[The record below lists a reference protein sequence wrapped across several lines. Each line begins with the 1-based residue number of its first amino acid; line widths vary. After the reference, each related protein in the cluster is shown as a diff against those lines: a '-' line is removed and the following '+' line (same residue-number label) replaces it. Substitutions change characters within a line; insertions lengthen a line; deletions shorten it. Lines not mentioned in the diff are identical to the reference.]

1 MAARPAAIETVPNSP
16 ANAVPDA
23 AALAGSRD
31 DIPVAAAVTLAL
43 AAVATLAAIW
53 FRPDLAAV
61 LATAAVAL
69 AVAAT
74 WAAGWAGVGRRGD
87 VAALMAENV
96 EFARALEAAADK
108 AWELRESEERY
119 RSLNHAR
126 ERAEAASLAKSRF
139 LATVSHE
146 FRTPLNGILGLNS
159 LLLETD
165 LTSAQET
172 YARGVQSSGTALLA
186 LIEDMLDFSR
196 IEAGRLDIRPGP
208 VGLEGLVAEVADLLA
223 GRAHQKGIDI
233 AASIDPDIPSLVE
246 VDPARLRQV
255 LVNLAGNGVKFTDT
269 GGVTVAAEVQHRD
282 GDRVLVGFTVADT
295 GPGIPPEDA
304 ERLFGEF
311 EQADSA
317 LTRRHGGAGLGLA
330 ISRRIVERMGGDL
343 TVWPRHGGGSVF
355 GFSLDL
361 RTASIDVPLP
371 RSLAGRR
378 ILVVMPDGAESAVI
392 VRDLTLAGAEP
403 RRVATVNAAAALAGA
418 AAAAALP
425 YDAILVD
432 RRSAADPEG
441 TLLRLREAAAAATPC
456 VMLIAAGERG
466 AVDRLRD
473 AGYDAYLV
481 RPVRRRSLHR
491 IVSDVTATPGAF
503 LVDPQD
509 GEKPAAQRARLAPA
523 AFDVLLAEDNEISA
537 LLARAVIEAD
547 GHTVTEV
554 RDGHAAVLAATG
566 ASARYA
572 AVFLDLHMPG
582 LDGIA
587 VAARI
592 RDHERATGSPPRPH
606 RRAHR
611 GRTSRDA
618 RGRACRR
625 DRFAP

>member
-61 LATAAVAL
+61 LAAAAVAL

-378 ILVVMPDGAESAVI
+378 ILVVMPDGAESAVMSPGPDPC
-392 VRDLTLAGAEP
+392 RC
-403 RRVATVNAAAALAGA
+403 GA
-418 AAAAALP
+418 APGGNGQCRSGAG
-425 YDAILVD
+425 
-432 RRSAADPEG
+432 RRCG
-441 TLLRLREAAAAATPC
+441 C
-456 VMLIAAGERG
+456 C
-466 AVDRLRD
+466 
-473 AGYDAYLV
+473 
-481 RPVRRRSLHR
+481 
-491 IVSDVTATPGAF
+491 
-503 LVDPQD
+503 
-509 GEKPAAQRARLAPA
+509 
-523 AFDVLLAEDNEISA
+523 
-537 LLARAVIEAD
+537 
-547 GHTVTEV
+547 
-554 RDGHAAVLAATG
+554 G
-566 ASARYA
+566 AS
-572 AVFLDLHMPG
+572 L
-582 LDGIA
+582 
-587 VAARI
+587 
-592 RDHERATGSPPRPH
+592 
-606 RRAHR
+606 
-611 GRTSRDA
+611 
-618 RGRACRR
+618 
-625 DRFAP
+625 